1 MWTPTTSSHTVVKEL
16 VMPTLTP
23 FIWFDDDLQ
32 EAVELYVGIF
42 PDGEIHDIQRTES
55 GEWFYGTFT
64 LAGQTF
70 YGMNGGPGH
79 PHTDSF
85 SIFVTCDDQA
95 EVDRYWDALTEGGT
109 EVACGWLTDRFGVS
123 WQIVPKRL
131 MELQADPDP
140 TKVQRVVQAM
150 LKMVKLD
157 VAELERAADE
167 G

>member
-1 MWTPTTSSHTVVKEL
+1 
-16 VMPTLTP
+16 MPTITP
-23 FIWFDDDLQ
+23 FLWFDDDLGP
-32 EAVELYVGIF
+32 AVDFYLEVF
-42 PDGEIHDIQRTES
+42 PDGKLVEANRTAS
-55 GEWFYGTFT
+55 GDLFYAVFT

-85 SIFVTCDDQA
+85 SIFVTCEDQA
-95 EVDRYWDALTEGGT
+95 EVDRYWDALVADGT
-109 EVACGWLTDRFGVS
+109 PVACGWLTDKFGVS

-140 TKVQRVVQAM
+140 ARVKRTVDAM

-157 VAELERAADE
+157 VAALERAAA

>member
-1 MWTPTTSSHTVVKEL
+1 
-16 VMPTLTP
+16 MPTVTP
-23 FIWFDDDLQ
+23 FLWFDDDL
-32 EAVELYVGIF
+32 EDALAFYTGLFPGAKVLDENRT
-42 PDGEIHDIQRTES
+42 PDGKL
-55 GEWFYGTFT
+55 FYGTFT

-79 PHTDSF
+79 PHTDAF
-85 SIFVTCDDQA
+85 SLFVTCEDQA
-95 EVDRYWDALTEGGT
+95 EVDKFWDALVEGGT
-109 EVACGWLTDRFGVS
+109 PVACGWLTDRFGLS

-140 TKVQRVVQAM
+140 ARVKRTVDAM

-157 VAELERAADE
+157 VAELERAAD